1 MPEGEESA
9 LMSGQAVET
18 EAEYWTGPASDVMTA
33 EDLTDAVSAS
43 VSESVSASVAGM
55 MENVSQRLDG
65 LESGLQAVSERVQ
78 AVSDSAA
85 TREDLQAASASLSA
99 SLEEA
104 TLQAGEIGP
113 VEEVGPVIISLIGDL
128 LDALDTDGDGASDVA
143 SVVVEIRDGVQDI
156 AGTLVHPAMST
167 PISDY
172 SVLEALL
179 LLLVFWQ
186 VVKLCCSMLRGGFGW
201 LMR

>member
-18 EAEYWTGPASDVMTA
+18 EAEYWTGPVSDVMTA

-43 VSESVSASVAGM
+43 VSASVAGM
-55 MENVSQRLDG
+55 LENVSQRLDG
-65 LESGLQAVSERVQ
+65 LEIGLQAVSERVQ
-78 AVSDSAA
+78 VVSDSAA

-104 TLQAGEIGP
+104 TLQAGELGP
-113 VEEVGPVIISLIGDL
+113 VLDEEIGSVIITFLGDL

-143 SVVVEIRDGVQDI
+143 SVVTEIRDGVQDI